1 MPLFMFV
8 SGYVYWATRKPVK
21 YKKFVWIKF
30 KRLMIPYYFISIVVI
45 VIKMITEKRL
55 WVPAPVTY
63 SAFYEMLYLP
73 VAGAFLWFVFTLFI
87 IFLII
92 PFFNTR
98 KRLSVFLLLS
108 LVLFFVQIPFP
119 KVFCLEKFRMYLLYF
134 SLGCAFFEW
143 TNIRKF
149 IDKTHFLF
157 VLCVFVGLYIIIQN
171 TNIEIYAIKK
181 LAKACIAL
189 SGIFFIS
196 NLSKF
201 FEQKTIFARKMF
213 LNVSICSYTIYL
225 FHTTFQGFTKAIMLK
240 FPFSSS
246 TNFNNVILFLSTAFI
261 VILAGV
267 IVPIIIHNLVARYS
281 KLLSFL
287 LGAEYNREKK

>member
-1 MPLFMFV
+1 MKTERLFSIDIARAICIILVVIGHYLPDNSPDWYLTINKVIYAFHMPLFMFV
-8 SGYVYWATRKPVK
+8 SGYVYWATQKPVK

-30 KRLMIPYYFISIVVI
+30 QRLMIPYYFISIVVI
-45 VIKMITEKRL
+45 VIKIITEKRL

-73 VAGAFLWFVFTLFI
+73 VAGAFLWFVFALFI

-119 KVFCLEKFRMYLLYF
+119 KVFCLEQFRMYLLYF

-157 VLCVFVGLYIIIQN
+157 VLCVFVGLYIII
-171 TNIEIYAIKK
+171 
-181 LAKACIAL
+181 
-189 SGIFFIS
+189 
-196 NLSKF
+196 
-201 FEQKTIFARKMF
+201 
-213 LNVSICSYTIYL
+213 
-225 FHTTFQGFTKAIMLK
+225 
-240 FPFSSS
+240 
-246 TNFNNVILFLSTAFI
+246 
-261 VILAGV
+261 
-267 IVPIIIHNLVARYS
+267 
-281 KLLSFL
+281 
-287 LGAEYNREKK
+287 